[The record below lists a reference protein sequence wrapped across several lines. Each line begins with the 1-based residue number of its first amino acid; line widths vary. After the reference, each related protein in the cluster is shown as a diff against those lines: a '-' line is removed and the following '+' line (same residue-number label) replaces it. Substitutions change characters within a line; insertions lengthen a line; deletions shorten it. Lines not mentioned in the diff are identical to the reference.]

1 MSKNYVDPKELR
13 VGNSVYVNWNDAG
26 RKEEINYG
34 VFNLPAG
41 CMSGW
46 ENSTGWRMNTAP
58 NGYAVHIEMVN
69 PIILTSEW
77 LTRLGFVCEKV
88 NEFQEYWSRE
98 DDEGMKLDWLTL
110 SRHDPASFYVLG
122 RVTGDYFLS
131 FTERSVYIFY
141 VHQLQNLYYSLTGEE
156 LLIQEKK

>member
-77 LTRLGFVCEKV
+77 LTRLGFVCEYDIEIA
-88 NEFQEYWSRE
+88 NR
-98 DDEGMKLDWLTL
+98 
-110 SRHDPASFYVLG
+110 A
-122 RVTGDYFLS
+122 
-131 FTERSVYIFY
+131 
-141 VHQLQNLYYSLTGEE
+141 NLE
-156 LLIQEKK
+156 LNNIK